1 MKRNCFIFAIALILT
16 SLLGAASISLA
27 QKVPKGE
34 KWTQKAAMPVPMA
47 ALSTSVVNGKIYVIG
62 GYDLSKGIVY
72 ATTFEYDPVRD
83 VWAKKANMREKRGS
97 LGTAVVNG
105 KIYTIFSSI

>member
-1 MKRNCFIFAIALILT
+1 M
-16 SLLGAASISLA
+16 G
-27 QKVPKGE
+27 
-34 KWTQKAAMPVPMA
+34 WAAMPVPMA